1 MEKINNV
8 VKSPIAPK
16 TTNAIWIN
24 TEDNTINVFDEHKG
38 WIQVS
43 GGGRGHLLV
52 GTKEDREA
60 DSL

>member
-24 TEDNTINVFDEHKG
+24 TEDNTINVFDEYQG
-38 WIQVS
+38 WIQES
-43 GGGRGHLLV
+43 GR
-52 GTKEDREA
+52 RRRYCA
-60 DSL
+60 